1 MAASAAGRWRA
12 RARSGDTAMVAGYM
26 GSSEVFDDALC
37 DFAVEYA
44 DQTER
49 DYKTFVKAVR
59 DGRIEAIVES

>member
-1 MAASAAGRWRA
+1 
-12 RARSGDTAMVAGYM
+12 MVAGYM

-59 DGRIEAIVES
+59 EGRIEAIVES